1 MYKHFYFLAAL
12 IFWATFSL
20 SQEVPAAV
28 ETKKKGCSC
37 TFSSIYNV
45 GILEGENGTSLQLQT
60 VQGIR
65 YGKWFAGIGAG
76 LDYYHLR
83 SIPLFIDIRREFFN
97 GKNAPFIYADG
108 GYHFAWAR
116 DRDKSQYQK
125 IDYDGGLFYDVGL
138 GYRIG
143 SANKQ
148 NGFLISA
155 GYSFKYLREA
165 HTSQVCINWNCQD
178 ETNEWF
184 KYKLNR
190 LSLKIGMKL

>member
-1 MYKHFYFLAAL
+1 MYKQFYFLAAL
-12 IFWATFSL
+12 IFWATISQ
-20 SQEVPAAV
+20 SQEVPGAV

-37 TFSSIYNV
+37 AFSSIYSV
-45 GILEGENGTSLQLQT
+45 GIIEGENGTSLQLQT

-83 SIPLFIDIRREFFN
+83 TIPLFLDIRREFFN

-116 DRDKSQYQK
+116 DRDKSQWTK

-138 GYRIG
+138 GYRIATAG
-143 SANKQ
+143 KQ
-148 NGFLISA
+148 KGFLISA
-155 GYSFKYLREA
+155 GYSFKYLKESRS
-165 HTSQVCINWNCQD
+165 SQVCINWNCQE